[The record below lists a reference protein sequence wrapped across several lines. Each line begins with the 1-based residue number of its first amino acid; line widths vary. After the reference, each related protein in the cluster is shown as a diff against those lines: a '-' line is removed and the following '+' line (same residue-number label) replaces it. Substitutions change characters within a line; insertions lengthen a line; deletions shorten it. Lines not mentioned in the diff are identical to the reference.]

1 MQQTKWANFELQELF
16 YIVGTKS
23 LDSNAIDFLDN
34 GINFVGR
41 TFEDNGIQG
50 KIKKQDFEPN
60 APYTITAT
68 VIGNYKYVKFQEQP
82 YYCSQNINKLT
93 PKPIISKW
101 NKKIAYFFVAN
112 VQKFVSLYNGQQ
124 GGYKLDDIKK
134 HVILLPTHNGA
145 IDFAFMEDFIS
156 EIEKQPLTALENYLT
171 ITGLKDY
178 TLTEEEKTALSDF
191 ESGKIEWTLYKMDNL
206 FRKVTTKKLPYKAA
220 NLPTE
225 PIGENI
231 LPCLTASFKNQGLN
245 YFAPTKGATILK
257 NVISLPSNSDVYR
270 AYFQSNDFTVL
281 SDAYAID
288 WHYNKEHY
296 KAEFFLFLVASIN
309 RVTDLPIYSYKNKL
323 GGWNVVKGKYIQ
335 LPTKDKKP
343 DYNFMQNLV
352 RAIEKLVIKEVVL
365 YAEKKI
371 QATQEVVNNS
381 SNP

>member
-1 MQQTKWANFELQELF
+1 MKENEEYLNEGNTVSFGQDTATMFYQERPYFTGDKIKVLQCKYTQF
-16 YIVGTKS
+16 SKQ
-23 LDSNAIDFLDN
+23 NAIFIVLALEKAFSSFSWGASSFN
-34 GINFVGR
+34 V
-41 TFEDNGIQG
+41 
-50 KIKKQDFEPN
+50 KIIEETK
-60 APYTITAT
+60 IT
-68 VIGNYKYVKFQEQP
+68 
-82 YYCSQNINKLT
+82 
-93 PKPIISKW
+93 
-101 NKKIAYFFVAN
+101 
-112 VQKFVSLYNGQQ
+112 
-124 GGYKLDDIKK
+124 
-134 HVILLPTHNGA
+134 LPTKDGA

-171 ITGLKDY
+171 VTGLKDY
-178 TLTEEEKTALSDF
+178 NLTKEEKKALSDF
-191 ESGKIEWTLYKMDNL
+191 KNGKIEWALYKMDDL

-296 KAEFFLFLVASIN
+296 KAEFFLFIVASIN

-343 DYNFMQNLV
+343 DYNLMQNLV

-371 QATQEVVNNS
+371 QATQEAIK
-381 SNP
+381 